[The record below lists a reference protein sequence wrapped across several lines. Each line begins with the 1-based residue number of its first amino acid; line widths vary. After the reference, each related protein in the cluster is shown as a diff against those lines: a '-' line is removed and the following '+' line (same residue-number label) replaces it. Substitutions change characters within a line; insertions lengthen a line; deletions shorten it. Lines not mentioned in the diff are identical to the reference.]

1 MSFFRDIV
9 DCSVYFYL
17 IFISHFYRNS
27 SWQFNIW
34 KISNNGSRS
43 YLLIFEL
50 GFHWYKFDL
59 KAGMSE
65 TRISKSNRKTCHLW
79 SPYYRRLLAA
89 SCTNHWPCQNSH
101 GRKIHSC
108 NSTWTNRHCYHLFSL
123 WHISQHLF
131 YWRLR
136 NLTAEE
142 LLSTKTASSQRL
154 VVLLSFSCS
163 KLIEMFWSDQW

>member
-27 SWQFNIW
+27 SWQFNFW
-34 KISNNGSRS
+34 KISNSGSRS